1 MASVKLKDGDSY
13 PDGFVKKFKRA
24 VEKSGVLSELKK
36 RQYYVKKSKL
46 KQRAKAAALKR
57 WRKKISRD
65 GSSPRER
72 GRR

>member
-36 RQYYVKKSKL
+36 RQYYIKKSKL
-46 KQRAKAAALKR
+46 KQRAKAAAVKR
-57 WRKKISRD
+57 WKKKNSRD
-65 GSSPRER
+65 MSSPKER
-72 GRR
+72 R